1 MSVKEQR
8 EEKEKEAQKEAEK
21 KAQEELLKNLGQI
34 KSFALGTTPNFV
46 IDLNKDMLQL
56 DDIDQL
62 IVTFGQFGKMV
73 QREILYFS
81 DNYDVD
87 YDVDERGKYIPLS
100 MEVQR
105 DDDLVFNDELQFVD
119 TPFFE
124 YDSEGKK
131 WDRRHKWTHH
141 YQTIRNPKFTYNK
154 IYNTLTLTL
163 SQNDTLRRYKPT
175 DWNCPITANSPDYDI
190 EDRTEMPYWRDN
202 PSLVMV
208 EVKIKVRRQLDYH
221 FNDEVIIRPQEY
233 WAVAETIEYKL
244 KRPQPDKPGKSMFY
258 DIHDR
263 AADDIY
269 VPHRFRLFFDDFS
282 KPKDVEF
289 LPQRVEE
296 LGHELR
302 VATNILVRDGLRL
315 RSRPQYEYVNINSEG
330 APEPHYAKVEKS
342 RFFCVMIPLH
352 IKVKLD
358 SVRCVFGG
366 SPGIMDRVNYD
377 SEGLRYGYF
386 TDSEGKQVFVP
397 VDYNNPDPKDLPYMN
412 DCHWYDE
419 HDLPVTPRII
429 PDPHY
434 KPSMGETCYF
444 QSNYVI
450 DPSGRSPENPMGEYI
465 CWYICSKDPITGQI
479 GRMYGPTPYMADQEP
494 YYEFLLKFKEIK

>member
-1 MSVKEQR
+1 M
-8 EEKEKEAQKEAEK
+8 
-21 KAQEELLKNLGQI
+21 
-34 KSFALGTTPNFV
+34 
-46 IDLNKDMLQL
+46 
-56 DDIDQL
+56 
-62 IVTFGQFGKMV
+62 
-73 QREILYFS
+73 
-81 DNYDVD
+81 
-87 YDVDERGKYIPLS
+87 
-100 MEVQR
+100 
-105 DDDLVFNDELQFVD
+105 
-119 TPFFE
+119 
-124 YDSEGKK
+124 
-131 WDRRHKWTHH
+131 
-141 YQTIRNPKFTYNK
+141 
-154 IYNTLTLTL
+154 TLTL

-175 DWNCPITANSPDYDI
+175 DWFYHKDD
-190 EDRTEMPYWRDN
+190 EDKPELPYWQGN

-233 WAVAETIEYKL
+233 WAVAETIEHSL
-244 KRPQPDKPGKSMFY
+244 LDEGPVWH
-258 DIHDR
+258 HDEKKTG
-263 AADDIY
+263 ADPIY

-352 IKVKLD
+352 IKVKLK
-358 SVRCVFGG
+358 SVKCIFGG
-366 SPGIMDRVNYD
+366 SPGIMDRVN
-377 SEGLRYGYF
+377 
-386 TDSEGKQVFVP
+386 
-397 VDYNNPDPKDLPYMN
+397 VDPDNPNIVYPDPTYNP
-412 DCHWYDE
+412 
-419 HDLPVTPRII
+419 
-429 PDPHY
+429 
-434 KPSMGETCYF
+434 GETCYF

-465 CWYICSKDPITGQI
+465 CWYICSKDPITEQI

-494 YYEFLLKFKEIK
+494 YYEFLLQFEELREANH

>member
-1 MSVKEQR
+1 M
-8 EEKEKEAQKEAEK
+8 
-21 KAQEELLKNLGQI
+21 
-34 KSFALGTTPNFV
+34 
-46 IDLNKDMLQL
+46 
-56 DDIDQL
+56 
-62 IVTFGQFGKMV
+62 
-73 QREILYFS
+73 
-81 DNYDVD
+81 
-87 YDVDERGKYIPLS
+87 
-100 MEVQR
+100 
-105 DDDLVFNDELQFVD
+105 
-119 TPFFE
+119 
-124 YDSEGKK
+124 
-131 WDRRHKWTHH
+131 
-141 YQTIRNPKFTYNK
+141 
-154 IYNTLTLTL
+154 TLTL